1 MTGPA
6 GQVAVAGVAAGV
18 VAGVAA
24 GVAARVVGGVVARS
38 HSSAEMTGVCDK
50 TRMISTFSGH
60 FDGAWVHR
68 AHLG

>member
-6 GQVAVAGVAAGV
+6 GQVAVAGVAAAGVVARV
-18 VAGVAA
+18 VAGVA
-24 GVAARVVGGVVARS
+24 ARS